1 MAEQTFKV
9 GDKVR
14 HAWFDT
20 VEVAYGPYT
29 DMRGHTRYM
38 VRVASGGEQPTSPE
52 MMTALPAFAVGDKA
66 KMDGEREPVEILAGP
81 YKNRYITWYT
91 VKAEVGDTTAAEDN
105 LTALPAPSLVPVGTR
120 VRVDRAKHAEDQHGK
135 IGVVTSNTEDFRT
148 SVGDPHVYEVRVA
161 SGTFY
166 VAELTP
172 VDEPTD
178 WSTFEYEGV
187 TYDVTARYRDRDND
201 VWEFTGERH
210 ADGSPKVYFHGS
222 GYDDLGDVVEAYGPL
237 TKI

>member
-91 VKAEVGDTTAAEDN
+91 VKAEVGETTAAEDN
-105 LTALPAPSLVPVGTR
+105 LTALPA
-120 VRVDRAKHAEDQHGK
+120 D
-135 IGVVTSNTEDFRT
+135 
-148 SVGDPHVYEVRVA
+148 
-161 SGTFY
+161 
-166 VAELTP
+166 
-172 VDEPTD
+172 
-178 WSTFEYEGV
+178 TFEYAGV
-187 TYDVTARYRDRDND
+187 TYDLTSAYRDRDGDRWRFSANPLGGD
-201 VWEFTGERH
+201 GTPRSQFRDRTEFEDDNYTL
-210 ADGSPKVYFHGS
+210 SKVVQKF
-222 GYDDLGDVVEAYGPL
+222 GPL